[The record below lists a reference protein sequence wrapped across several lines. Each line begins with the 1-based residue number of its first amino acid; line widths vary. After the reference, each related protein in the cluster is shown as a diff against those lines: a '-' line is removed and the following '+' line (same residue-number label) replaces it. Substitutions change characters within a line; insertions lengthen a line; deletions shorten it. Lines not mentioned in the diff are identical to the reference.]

1 MYISK
6 WQPHARAFD
15 PTQIKQAGESPPNR
29 VSLDLGRAAQPV
41 LGACLHKY
49 EHGAVAGAGAK
60 LIYLKQMARTCVVQ
74 QPPGN
79 RKRQK
84 ETENN
89 GIYI

>member
-29 VSLDLGRAAQPV
+29 VSLDLGRATQPV

-49 EHGAVAGAGAK
+49 EHGVAGAVAK
-60 LIYLKQMARTCVVQ
+60 LIYLKQMAKTCVVQ
-74 QPPGN
+74 QPGN

>member
-29 VSLDLGRAAQPV
+29 VSLDLGRATQPV

-49 EHGAVAGAGAK
+49 EHGVAGAVAK